1 MNGLFCVAVH
11 ALIYLDKRNC
21 MLSSE
26 ELAANICTNPSR
38 VRRVMSKLKKAGLV
52 TTKTGN
58 EGGYHLLRTA
68 GEITLKEI
76 ADTLEVRFVEPAWH
90 SGGTDLPC
98 MVATGM
104 AEVMDGLFDD
114 LDQRC
119 RDRMAQLRLS
129 DLETQLEHTAAR
141 KEMTHGL

>member
-26 ELAANICTNPSR
+26 ELADNICTNPAR

-58 EGGYHLLRTA
+58 EGGYRLLRKA

-76 ADTLEVRFVEPAWH
+76 ADALEVRFVELAWH

-98 MVATGM
+98 MVASGM
-104 AEVMDGLFDD
+104 AGVMDGLFDD
-114 LDQRC
+114 LDRRC
-119 RDRMAQLRLS
+119 RARLS
-129 DLETQLEHTAAR
+129 QLTLADLEEELARAAGG
-141 KEMTHGL
+141 EEGDHGL